1 MAQKT
6 EVSGIY
12 KVRDGILINKDNEAL
27 QAYKRKKLRENNINE
42 IEIIKDNI
50 QSLKSDLEEIKN
62 LLRSLVK

>member
-42 IEIIKDNI
+42 IEIILFMN
-50 QSLKSDLEEIKN
+50 E
-62 LLRSLVK
+62 

>member
-27 QAYKRKKLRENNINE
+27 QAYKRKKMRENNINE

>member
-12 KVRDGILINKDNEAL
+12 KVCDGILINKDNEAL
-27 QAYKRKKLRENNINE
+27 SAYKRRKQREEN
-42 IEIIKDNI
+42 IKDI
-50 QSLKSDLEEIKN
+50 SSIKEELSDLKTDIKDIKE